1 MEDQMENQDSG
12 QKTVGPLDHWWTEGQ
27 LCFKFGLK
35 VHDGGRSPVIS
46 SWIRRGLKYA
56 LIGRRR
62 FFFETYVDDF
72 LKEMA
77 EEDRHES
84 LSKPRSEKTGTTEA
98 SSDEF

>member
-1 MEDQMENQDSG
+1 MENQNSNS
-12 QKTVGPLDHWWTEGQ
+12 QTITGPLDHWWTEAQ
-27 LCFKFGLK
+27 LCAKFELR
-35 VHDGGRSPVIS
+35 VHDAGRSPVIS

-62 FFFETYVDDF
+62 FFFEAYVDAF

-84 LSKPRSEKTGTTEA
+84 LGKSPTQKKSTVE
-98 SSDEF
+98 SNSDEF

>member
-1 MEDQMENQDSG
+1 MENQN
-12 QKTVGPLDHWWTEGQ
+12 QTITGPLDHWWTEAQ
-27 LCFKFGLK
+27 LCAKFDLT

-84 LSKPRSEKTGTTEA
+84 LSKPRTEKTGTIDG